1 MNTQEHISCAPTW
14 QGRIETTR
22 DALIVFEAC
31 LTGYLRHC
39 LRRPTE
45 AELPQLIASGNVFV
59 YDEAT
64 SGIKRWIDGKW
75 WSPSRTL
82 ANFFLYRQL
91 SSPLAPEKRN
101 ATRRSARIHRTNTDD
116 NPNRPLV
123 GSLVDSYDFKEN
135 GLVKRTISIKV
146 QDAHHHLVSYYSLDD
161 VNNLTTPRDDSL
173 LKDLCIR
180 EALLHQPPFKDHLDD
195 DGTWREKKKLGAYPS
210 SCPGSS
216 YPQYY
221 PRGLPYLMPQ
231 YQVPPQQAPTVY
243 QSDQHPFQHI
253 NHALQYPNAL
263 QQACLNQDPYEDHT
277 FFEGKSYRVD
287 FYGTQP
293 YTATR
298 SGCGQAATNEADVGS
313 SRVGRRV
320 AASKR

>member
-1 MNTQEHISCAPTW
+1 MNTQKHTSCAPTW

-31 LTGYLRHC
+31 LTGYLHHC

-64 SGIKRWIDGKW
+64 SDIKRWTDGKW

-82 ANFFLYRQL
+82 ANFLLYRQL
-91 SSPLAPEKRN
+91 SSRLALGKRN
-101 ATRRSARIHRTNTDD
+101 ARRRARIHMTNTDE

-135 GLVKRTISIKV
+135 GLLKKTISIKV

-161 VNNLTTPRDDSL
+161 ANNLTTPRDDSL

-180 EALLHQPPFKDHLDD
+180 EALLHQLSFQNHLDD
-195 DGTWREKKKLGAYPS
+195 DGTWTGKKLDAYPS
-210 SCPGSS
+210 SCPGS

-231 YQVPPQQAPTVY
+231 YQVPPQQAPTIY

-263 QQACLNQDPYEDHT
+263 QQACLNQDPYEDHI

-293 YTATR
+293 YAATR